1 MLIPHGPL
9 LDFIRKL
16 ITSPE
21 EAARDVSVRY
31 RESGVESW
39 VEQSHAAPHGY
50 ATSGSGL
57 DGFFSSALAGNE
69 TTDTSGEPSSS
80 ASVPRSE
87 SSVPVSGPELS
98 ATNNWSPDWTPDD
111 EEYGEDDDYTDT
123 TPYNSRP
130 TSATSSRS
138 PYSSAPVSGPEVV
151 APSALVPGS
160 ESSSE
165 SSTSGSRSRRGNDT
179 VRCPHF
185 SIDDDS
191 GNSQLPPVPESPD

>member
-1 MLIPHGPL
+1 MANVVRVWIDRKFNVSPDVGSLLRWETAVAKHLPVPHGPL

-16 ITSPE
+16 FTSPE

-57 DGFFSSALAGNE
+57 DGFFSSAPAGNE

-87 SSVPVSGPELS
+87 SSVPVSGPE
-98 ATNNWSPDWTPDD
+98 
-111 EEYGEDDDYTDT
+111 
-123 TPYNSRP
+123 
-130 TSATSSRS
+130 
-138 PYSSAPVSGPEVV
+138 
-151 APSALVPGS
+151 
-160 ESSSE
+160 
-165 SSTSGSRSRRGNDT
+165 
-179 VRCPHF
+179 
-185 SIDDDS
+185 
-191 GNSQLPPVPESPD
+191 